1 MVLETPEPQKQCS
14 RAGAVRSVQKRQVR
28 EVVLEM
34 ELKWSPEWLRL
45 ELPLGTRFGSRFRT
59 PPKPL
64 SDGTNPPRGTQGA
77 ASAKKGVPKWTP
89 LWVKKSKNKL

>member
-14 RAGAVRSVQKRQVR
+14 RASAVRSVQKRQVR
-28 EVVLEM
+28 EVVLKM
-34 ELKWSPEWLRL
+34 ELKLSSKWLRL
-45 ELPLGTRFGSRFRT
+45 ELPLGTVLGPVFGP

-64 SDGTNPPRGTQGA
+64 SDGPDPPLRD

-89 LWVKKSKNKL
+89 F

>member
-14 RAGAVRSVQKRQVR
+14 RAGAVRSMQKRQVR

-34 ELKWSPEWLRL
+34 ELKWSPEGLRL

-59 PPKPL
+59 P
-64 SDGTNPPRGTQGA
+64 SQ
-77 ASAKKGVPKWTP
+77 TP
-89 LWVKKSKNKL
+89 F